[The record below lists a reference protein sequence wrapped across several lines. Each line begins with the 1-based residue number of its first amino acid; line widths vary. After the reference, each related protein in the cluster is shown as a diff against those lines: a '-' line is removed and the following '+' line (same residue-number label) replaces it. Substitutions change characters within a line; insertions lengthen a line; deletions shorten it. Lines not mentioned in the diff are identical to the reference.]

1 MLKKKPYGIDRVAH
15 HFLSAYKTVDEGATT
30 SCQLSG
36 AGKTEPTFYR
46 GDTGMLR
53 IASEVITAKAPR
65 EDLIRAAGDFLL
77 HSQGNPEV
85 VHLERIVSSEFGSS
99 DVAFTSKSR
108 DCVTVARLNSEQ
120 DSEAFLV
127 ESLAYYLWAKELI
140 SVNGAIMN
148 TSSEM
153 KMFLF
158 SSRFSKS
165 VHRIMGHW
173 DPALKVHLVK
183 YRIFQVED
191 LGKPVVHFE
200 PVTPICSEQPR
211 ADETSPQTS
220 CVQPT
225 ADREDSIDR
234 ETSAEEYDE
243 FVKLRSRYL
252 K

>member
-1 MLKKKPYGIDRVAH
+1 M
-15 HFLSAYKTVDEGATT
+15 
-30 SCQLSG
+30 
-36 AGKTEPTFYR
+36 
-46 GDTGMLR
+46 
-53 IASEVITAKAPR
+53 
-65 EDLIRAAGDFLL
+65 
-77 HSQGNPEV
+77 
-85 VHLERIVSSEFGSS
+85 
-99 DVAFTSKSR
+99 
-108 DCVTVARLNSEQ
+108 ARLNSEQ

-211 ADETSPQTS
+211 ADETSPHTS

-225 ADREDSIDR
+225 ADRKDSIDR